1 MDYKMRKPIHYS
13 AACENSGCL
22 KLLISKG
29 VDIREGDRYK
39 NTPIMI
45 AAKYGRLEN
54 VKLILSTITNE
65 IERTAIL
72 TKKSREG

>member
-1 MDYKMRKPIHYS
+1 MDYQMRKPIHYS

-54 VKLILSTITNE
+54 V
-65 IERTAIL
+65 
-72 TKKSREG
+72 